1 MGKINAVIAFCVLLV
16 KVTKAGLP
24 DYLEPL
30 VCKATDPNYEKCFL
44 TGFAKMQPLLL
55 KGIPEV
61 NLPPMDPFV
70 LPIMVI
76 NRTSSN
82 DLVKINATVRNIRVE
97 GARNLQVNGL
107 KLEPAKHRGE
117 IRLTL
122 PWTYVEME
130 YDVTG
135 RLLTLPLQSK
145 GFFRG
150 NFTNTQMYIKS
161 SLETY
166 TRDKEEYY
174 RVRKVN
180 TKIVIGDAW
189 IKLVAKNPSLQF
201 AADAIANF
209 VNQDTRTVLDAI
221 APLVADTTNQL
232 IRVVGSQI
240 LATVKATDWLP
251 S

>member
-1 MGKINAVIAFCVLLV
+1 
-16 KVTKAGLP
+16 
-24 DYLEPL
+24 
-30 VCKATDPNYEKCFL
+30 
-44 TGFAKMQPLLL
+44 
-55 KGIPEV
+55 
-61 NLPPMDPFV
+61 
-70 LPIMVI
+70 
-76 NRTSSN
+76 
-82 DLVKINATVRNIRVE
+82 
-97 GARNLQVNGL
+97 
-107 KLEPAKHRGE
+107 
-117 IRLTL
+117 
-122 PWTYVEME
+122 
-130 YDVTG
+130 
-135 RLLTLPLQSK
+135 
-145 GFFRG
+145 
-150 NFTNTQMYIKS
+150 MYIKS

-201 AADAIANF
+201 AGIYFLSSLLVLILFYPLFFISSFVFWFFFLLLSFSNLVFLSLICFLLVSSFSLFYFFDNNFFTADAIANF

-240 LATVKATDWLP
+240 LATVKASDWLP